1 MADGRCRIEPGLG
14 CRPSLEAQ
22 GRSFDLLL
30 GRRTYDIWAGYWP
43 KAENSPIAD
52 GLNAATK
59 YVATHRPDSLGWGP
73 VEDLGADIMEGV
85 RGVKSKDGPD
95 LIVWGSSTL
104 TSVLLEQGLVD
115 EVVLIVYPVLL
126 GRGKR
131 FFSDSADPREL
142 ALVSTKATSS
152 GVLMNTYRHVG
163 SLRTD
168 LSPTRAAQSPWCAT
182 IGFSF
187 PVRHGSEGHQCSW
200 GLSAVGSTLCP
211 GRGVMTTAPV
221 SRAAASVRSTGS
233 VQPCDARVVKTELV
247 SIRS

>member
-1 MADGRCRIEPGLG
+1 MLFFDTAI
-14 CRPSLEAQ
+14 LEAIIAAQ
-22 GRSFDLLL
+22 SRAFDLLL
-30 GRRTYDIWAGYWP
+30 GRRTYDIWASYWP
-43 KAENSPIAD
+43 KAENGPIAD

-59 YVATHRPDSLGWGP
+59 YVATHRPDSLEWGP

-115 EVVLIVYPVLL
+115 EVLLLVCPVLL

-142 ALVSTKATSS
+142 ALVSTKAAST

-163 SLRTD
+163 SLRT
-168 LSPTRAAQSPWCAT
+168 
-182 IGFSF
+182 
-187 PVRHGSEGHQCSW
+187 E
-200 GLSAVGSTLCP
+200 TLN
-211 GRGVMTTAPV
+211 
-221 SRAAASVRSTGS
+221 
-233 VQPCDARVVKTELV
+233 D
-247 SIRS
+247 

>member
-1 MADGRCRIEPGLG
+1 LGDRTARRDPGAGGSQRRRGPAFAWSIHVGTCSPL
-14 CRPSLEAQ
+14 
-22 GRSFDLLL
+22 SFDLPP
-30 GRRTYDIWAGYWP
+30 GHRTYDIFAGYWP
-43 KAENSPIAD
+43 KVENDPIAD

-73 VEDLGADIMEGV
+73 VEDLGADIIEGV

-115 EVVLIVYPVLL
+115 EVLLLVYPVLL

-142 ALVSTKATSS
+142 ALVSTKATPT

-163 SLRTD
+163 SLR
-168 LSPTRAAQSPWCAT
+168 SKASAT
-182 IGFSF
+182 
-187 PVRHGSEGHQCSW
+187 
-200 GLSAVGSTLCP
+200 LKA
-211 GRGVMTTAPV
+211 
-221 SRAAASVRSTGS
+221 
-233 VQPCDARVVKTELV
+233 
-247 SIRS
+247 

>member
-1 MADGRCRIEPGLG
+1 METQNEKDQDHRTDLAGRRDQAPGGRDEDGDYAHGGWTAPYRTPAGLEAVV
-14 CRPSLEAQ
+14 EAQ

-30 GRRTYDIWAGYWP
+30 GRRTYDLWAGYWP

-115 EVVLIVYPVLL
+115 EVVLLVYPVLL

-142 ALVSTKATSS
+142 ALVSTKATSYGRAHEHLSTRWIAANRIFRRRERLS
-152 GVLMNTYRHVG
+152 GRPSH
-163 SLRTD
+163 
-168 LSPTRAAQSPWCAT
+168 
-182 IGFSF
+182 F
-187 PVRHGSEGHQCSW
+187 
-200 GLSAVGSTLCP
+200 
-211 GRGVMTTAPV
+211 
-221 SRAAASVRSTGS
+221 
-233 VQPCDARVVKTELV
+233 
-247 SIRS
+247 